1 LKYTDKH
8 QWSISHN
15 LLSGV
20 TLKQWLKVLRENRYS
35 IDFKYI
41 HRVLFLSVIAINN
54 SLTGLVEKW
63 VFGARVN
70 KVQMNE
76 SPLFILG
83 HWRSGTTHLHN
94 LISQDNEQFAYPNTY
109 QVVNPFTFL
118 VTESFFSKCFSW
130 LLPSTRPM
138 DNMEMKFESPQEDE
152 IALCLMSLKSPY
164 LGVSFP
170 RNAKKYQKFL
180 DLQKVSDEE
189 LVSWKSSLKQFIKK
203 VTYRVGESRSLV
215 IKSPTHTARIR
226 HLLEV
231 FPKARFVHIHR
242 DPYSVFRSTQH
253 YFDTAAWY
261 IYLQKPDLERLDD
274 QIIER
279 YKDLYSAYA
288 QDVDLI
294 PEGQFYELS
303 YEDLVTNPIEELEGM
318 YGGLQLND
326 FDQAKVKFKNYLSH
340 QKSYQKNKFNDLP
353 EGVKERIAEQWSD
366 SFERWGY
373 EK

>member
-1 LKYTDKH
+1 MCKY
-8 QWSISHN
+8 QWRISHN
-15 LLSGV
+15 LLSGL
-20 TLKQWLKVLRENRYS
+20 TLRQWLKILRENHYS
-35 IDFKYI
+35 IDFRYI
-41 HRVLFLSVIAINN
+41 HRVLFLSVISIHN
-54 SLTGLVEKW
+54 SLMGLVEKL
-63 VFGARVN
+63 VFGSRIK
-70 KVQMNE
+70 KVKMNE

-94 LISQDNEQFAYPNTY
+94 LISQDSEQFAYPNTY

-118 VTESFFSKCFSW
+118 MTESFFSKWFSW
-130 LLPSTRPM
+130 LLPDTRPM
-138 DNMEMKFESPQEDE
+138 DNMEMKFQSPQEDE

-170 RNAKKYQKFL
+170 RNAKNYQRFL
-180 DLQKVSDEE
+180 SLQEVSDDE
-189 LVSWKSSLKQFIKK
+189 LISWKSSLKQFIKK

-226 HLLEV
+226 HLLDV

-261 IYLQKPDLERLDD
+261 IYLQKPDLESLDD

-279 YKDLYSAYA
+279 YRDLYTAYE
-288 QDVDLI
+288 QDIDLI

-303 YEDLVTNPIEELEGM
+303 YKDLVTNPMEELEAM
-318 YGGLQLND
+318 YADLQLNN
-326 FDQAKVKFKNYLSH
+326 FDRAKVKFENYLSQ
-340 QKSYQKNKFNDLP
+340 QKSYQRNNFDDLSV
-353 EGVKERIAEQWSD
+353 ELKERIAEQWSD
-366 SFERWGY
+366 SFKRWGY